1 MSPAC
6 FVCNNIRNYANI
18 DVLRPLVYVQGS
30 TKIASSDHQRRGRI
44 SWISLTLTVTLTLTL
59 IDSQTPRCAQL
70 VLVERVIVSTFAYGI
85 GVCFYYLSGTQLI
98 MKLKFCLSSMLW
110 RLAICIS
117 RCWRMSSIL
126 SRIYT
131 SLPSSRDSPRK
142 TCTRFHH
149 LFRKVHRVHIIRFEV
164 TQQVGVAKE
173 LTLLALCVIT
183 YAIMPTST
191 FRDH

>member
-1 MSPAC
+1 MDFPNPNRNPYPNSNWQSNSE
-6 FVCNNIRNYANI
+6 VC
-18 DVLRPLVYVQGS
+18 
-30 TKIASSDHQRRGRI
+30 
-44 SWISLTLTVTLTLTL
+44 TV
-59 IDSQTPRCAQL
+59 
-70 VLVERVIVSTFAYGI
+70 GI
-85 GVCFYYLSGTQLI
+85 GRTCYVSHVCLWHRRLFLLPIVHPTHYEVGI
-98 MKLKFCLSSMLW
+98 FLSSMLW

-131 SLPSSRDSPRK
+131 SLPSSRDAPRK

-149 LFRKVHRVHIIRFEV
+149 LFRKFHRVHIIRFEV

-183 YAIMPTST
+183 YAIMPAQTLW
-191 FRDH
+191 DH